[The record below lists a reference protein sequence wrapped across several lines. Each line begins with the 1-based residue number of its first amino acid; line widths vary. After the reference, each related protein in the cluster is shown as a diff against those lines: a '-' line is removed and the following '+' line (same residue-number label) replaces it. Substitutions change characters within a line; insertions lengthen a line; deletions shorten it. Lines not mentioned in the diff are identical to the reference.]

1 MGSLALLALLSSAAD
16 AARVETASTRDL
28 TIYATY
34 AWPERLDAGWFPL
47 QLAIENP
54 TDDAQR
60 IELTST
66 ASYGYGI
73 QTQLEVDLAPRSTTH
88 VELIL
93 PAWMG
98 SVAGHGIEVYSDG
111 EYQTS
116 LYNLGPYDVAM
127 DRVVVVA
134 QAKEPE
140 PGAEVHWADALGNS
154 YSETVAVTT
163 FDHLPR
169 TWSAYTSVD
178 LVVLDTAEGLPDS
191 ETLEPLLAW
200 VRSGGALML
209 RGEGASTLAAGE
221 PLLSSWMEP
230 RFALHPHIEGRM
242 MRGLDGYGAGLGV
255 LVVQDTAGYEHMLEL
270 RSALVSTDDVP
281 MQHWSTSANRGFR
294 IARPEIPGVG
304 VIPAGKFS
312 LLLFAVGFILGPVNA
327 VAIRALKKP
336 PMMLVTTPA
345 LALVAAGAII
355 AYGVASQGL
364 GVQSAAFTITML
376 DQRAHTS
383 STLQARQ
390 LYAGTSVPEGLRPG
404 AGSWHIP
411 LSMDYE
417 FSFESTETPEDG
429 RTISGDLLPA
439 RIATQSVVLTERPS
453 RLRLTLEGDTV
464 QNGLG
469 TKVHALVVHA
479 PDGRWYQLS
488 KPLADG
494 QAGTLEPLDEPA
506 VAINEFWASD
516 MARGRSVQAWPH
528 RDIDMPEG
536 TYLALLDESPFAEDD
551 GLKLDEKV
559 GEHRVVGVFE

>member
-1 MGSLALLALLSSAAD
+1 MGSLALLALLSTAD
-16 AARVETASTRDL
+16 AARVETASTRDM

-34 AWPERLDAGWFPL
+34 AWPERLDAGWFPI

-54 TDDAQR
+54 TDEAKR
-60 IELTST
+60 LELTSN

-73 QTQLEVDLAPRSTTH
+73 VTKLDVDLAPRSTTH

-93 PAWMG
+93 PSWMG
-98 SVAGHGIEVYSDG
+98 SVAGHGLEVYSDG

-134 QAKEPE
+134 QASEAE
-140 PGAEVHWADALGNS
+140 PGAGEHWADALGNS
-154 YSETVAVTT
+154 YSETLSMVT
-163 FDHLPR
+163 FDQLPK

-178 LVVLDTAEGLPDS
+178 LVVIDTNEGLPTA
-191 ETLEPLLAW
+191 EQLEPLMAW
-200 VRSGGALML
+200 VRSGGALMV
-209 RGEGASTLAAGE
+209 RGEDASPLAAG
-221 PLLSSWMEP
+221 SSALASWVEP
-230 RFALHPHIEGRM
+230 RFALHPHIDGRV
-242 MRGLDGYGAGLGV
+242 MRGLDGYSAGLGV
-255 LVVQDTAGYEHMLEL
+255 LVVQDTAGYEHELEM
-270 RSALVSTDDVP
+270 RSALVSTEDVP

-294 IARPEIPGVG
+294 VARPEIPGVG

-327 VAIRALKKP
+327 LVIRALKKP

-417 FSFESTETPEDG
+417 FGFESTETPEEG
-429 RTISGDLLPA
+429 RTVSGDLLPA

-453 RLRLTLEGDTV
+453 RLRLTIEGDTI

-469 TKVHALVVHA
+469 TKVERLVVHA
-479 PDGRWYQLS
+479 ADGSWYQLD

-494 QAGTLEPLDEPA
+494 QSAKLKPIDDPA
-506 VAINEFWASD
+506 VAVNDFWSSR

-536 TYLALLDESPFAEDD
+536 TYLAKLAESPFAEDD

-559 GEHRVVGVFE
+559 GEHRVVGVYE